1 MKPALPPVS
10 ADDITSDV
18 KSQLMTDKGLAA
30 EITAKSTKY
39 YKDDDLN

>member
-1 MKPALPPVS
+1 MY
-10 ADDITSDV
+10 
-18 KSQLMTDKGLAA
+18 QMTDKGLSA